1 MTLTATANKVAY
13 AGNGSTTAFAF
24 SFKIWAAADLKVYKR
39 NVTTHVDTLQVI
51 TTNYT
56 VSGTFPGTGTVT
68 FLVAPT
74 ASETAIILRDNA
86 QTQDL
91 DLIANGAFEAEEVE
105 KAADK
110 IVGMI
115 QVVDAKNGIAGAGII
130 DFASVATGAASAA
143 SNITV
148 TGARVGDWVLVNA
161 AGDIETTDGVFLMG
175 KVTANDTVEVTLLN
189 FSGSAFNATSQTVFA
204 LVIPRV
210 NYGL

>member
-1 MTLTATANKVAY
+1 MTLSATANKVAY
-13 AGNGSTTAFAF
+13 AGNGATTSFAF
-24 SFKIWAAADLKVYKR
+24 SFKIWSSADLKVYKR
-39 NVTTHVDTLQVI
+39 NNTTGVDTLQVI

-56 VSGTFPGTGTVT
+56 VSGTLPGTGSVVFGT
-68 FLVAPT
+68 APS
-74 ASETAIILRDNA
+74 ASETVIILRDNA
-86 QTQDL
+86 QTQGL

-115 QVVDAKNGIAGAGII
+115 QVVDAKNGIAGTATI
-130 DFASVATGAASAA
+130 DFASVASGAVSAA

-161 AGDIETTDGVFLMG
+161 AGDIETTDGVFLFG
-175 KVTANDTVEVTLLN
+175 KVTASDTVEVTLLN
-189 FSGSAFNATSQTVFA
+189 LSGSAFNAASQAVFA